1 MVFTTL
7 RRRLPARVVWT
18 PGLNRFAEAQA
29 LSGAAD
35 ALVAVS
41 LAGSLF
47 FSLSPDASREQVLLY
62 LLINMAPFA
71 LLAPLIGP
79 AIDRFRFGHRWIAVF
94 LFVLRALCAAALAFS
109 LLDLALYFF
118 ALALLVSAKASG
130 VVRQALV
137 PALVDE
143 PDQLVGANS
152 RLARLTVIAGGIGGA
167 VGAAV
172 LALTGSPAITL
183 GLACA
188 TFLLAALATMR
199 LPQVARIDVLVASVE
214 YEELHSPTIVNTAW
228 AFTLV
233 RAVVGFFV
241 FGLAFALRR
250 ESEPAW
256 MYGAAVAAY
265 GVGTF
270 AGNAVAPVLR
280 RRYGEDRLTAGSLVA
295 LAVVAAFGALGA
307 SRPLVLLVSVVLGG
321 AASVGR
327 QGFDALVQ
335 TRAPGASHGRAF
347 ARFETRFQLGWVA
360 GAIAA
365 VAVAIPTRYSLAIVA
380 VALIPA
386 AVLYVRALREAH
398 EAHVEDPF
406 DPVEVARRRIDHAL
420 EWHRRDL
427 QRLAVTELAG
437 VVDLARALGV
447 ELDEPSIIR
456 LDALRSAAVSTW
468 PLDTREV
475 YWAMERS
482 VALVELLERGRDD
495 GSVVV
500 APGT

>member
-1 MVFTTL
+1 MFTTL

-79 AIDRFRFGHRWIAVF
+79 AIDGFRFGHRWIAVF
-94 LFVLRALCAAALAFS
+94 LFVLPAICPPRSPSPCS
-109 LLDLALYFF
+109 TWPCTS

-167 VGAAV
+167 LGAAV
-172 LALTGSPAITL
+172 LAVTGSPAITL

-188 TFLLAALATMR
+188 TFVLAALATLR
-199 LPQVARIDVLVASVE
+199 LPQVARVDVLIASVE
-214 YEELHSPTIVNTAW
+214 YGELHTPTIVNTASAW
-228 AFTLV
+228 TLV
-233 RAVVGFFV
+233 HAVVGFFV

-256 MYGAAVAAY
+256 MYGAASPPTAWPRSPATPSRPSCAA
-265 GVGTF
+265 
-270 AGNAVAPVLR
+270 A
-280 RRYGEDRLTAGSLVA
+280 TART
-295 LAVVAAFGALGA
+295 A
-307 SRPLVLLVSVVLGG
+307 SRPAPSSPSPSSPPSVPWVRPDRSCCWCPSCSAALRRLDARASTRRRDPGPRRLPRPGVRPLRDPVPARLGRRG
-321 AASVGR
+321 HR
-327 QGFDALVQ
+327 
-335 TRAPGASHGRAF
+335 RR
-347 ARFETRFQLGWVA
+347 RR
-360 GAIAA
+360 
-365 VAVAIPTRYSLAIVA
+365 AIPTRFSLAIVA
-380 VALIPA
+380 LALIPA

-398 EAHVEDPF
+398 EAHIEDPF
-406 DPVEVARRRIDHAL
+406 DPVEVARRRSSTPSSGI
-420 EWHRRDL
+420 
-427 QRLAVTELAG
+427 
-437 VVDLARALGV
+437 V
-447 ELDEPSIIR
+447 ES
-456 LDALRSAAVSTW
+456 STAS
-468 PLDTREV
+468 P
-475 YWAMERS
+475 
-482 VALVELLERGRDD
+482 
-495 GSVVV
+495 
-500 APGT
+500 